1 MNSIDLNSN
10 FKIRAA
16 TLADEALIRQLHLAA
31 FGAEENEQVARL
43 ACALLREAA
52 EPEMIQLVADDGDA
66 LLGLHGCICCTF
78 TK

>member
-43 ACALLREAA
+43 
-52 EPEMIQLVADDGDA
+52 
-66 LLGLHGCICCTF
+66 LHWAGVVRRVSLWHLHAWRL
-78 TK
+78 